1 MKETVL
7 GSKLFI
13 DCSSWKMG
21 AYNLLKVDRRL
32 NTFYRKECP
41 GKQAY
46 WLTLRASRYLIS
58 TENSILVY
66 MIIGHVPM

>member
-7 GSKLFI
+7 GSKLLI

-21 AYNLLKVDRRL
+21 AYNLLKMDRRL

-46 WLTLRASRYLIS
+46 WLTLRALDTSLAQRILFWS
-58 TENSILVY
+58 T
-66 MIIGHVPM
+66 